1 MPRNS
6 NTSTGRSYRNNNQV
20 IKSNPTKQQYSP
32 TEKKVINKKNSLV
45 TSSPK
50 QIPAPTLSQ
59 TPTKNDKCGI
69 ISTMKDSFIQGV
81 GFSLA
86 HNIVSGF
93 FRDNKPQNNEIKNE
107 VSKKGLY
114 EYTSDECYKKRN
126 EYHSCKIFSLS
137 EDCNTIKKEDL
148 YEFCFD
154 NR

>member
-32 TEKKVINKKNSLV
+32 TEKKVIHKKSSLV
-45 TSSPK
+45 TSSP
-50 QIPAPTLSQ
+50 ASSQ
-59 TPTKNDKCGI
+59 TPTQHSKGGI
-69 ISTMKDSFIQGV
+69 ISTMKESFIQGV

-86 HNIVSGF
+86 HNVVSGF
-93 FRDNKPQNNEIKNE
+93 FRDNKPQNTEMKNE

-126 EYHSCKIFSLS
+126 EYHSCKIFSLR
-137 EDCNTIKKEDL
+137 EDCDTIKKEDL
-148 YEFCFD
+148 YELCFD